1 MSLCDNAQKRGRKIT
16 SDTSGEGEIFC
27 FTVCRVRGIILR
39 FGFDIDDTL
48 IDLRGYAFQ
57 LYNKKLNQNVG
68 LDVFQ
73 ADKDDTNS

>member
-1 MSLCDNAQKRGRKIT
+1 M
-16 SDTSGEGEIFC
+16 
-27 FTVCRVRGIILR
+27 R

-73 ADKDDTNS
+73 TMKTLQIHEAFGLDAKAGGELWNSLMDEIYYSDCELLMEH